1 MIALTLI
8 NIPDYN
14 IIKCS
19 LLRYLFIHSSNPY
32 KAAIMNTVISKK
44 LIGLNRLFF
53 SLLNKIMQRPDFYP
67 IKYYHKR
74 RRGRN
79 GLESL

>member
-1 MIALTLI
+1 
-8 NIPDYN
+8 
-14 IIKCS
+14 
-19 LLRYLFIHSSNPY
+19 
-32 KAAIMNTVISKK
+32 MNTVTSRK
-44 LIGLNRLFF
+44 LIDLNRLFF

-79 GLESL
+79 ELESI